1 MLFRINRRVTSSPAH
16 YSLVV
21 WSWTTSEN
29 LRESKE
35 ALQPKN
41 TTRARRSERAREELK
56 FQEWITWTQAPKA
69 ENEIQLI
76 DTVKSKVFSGVNN
89 IIRFFFFRLFSFLW
103 AVLRR
108 PDLCSPSSFIDFYT
122 FVHWKRFFSRARLST
137 SECLFTQTHK
147 RRLRLP
153 KHTQP
158 SLAPLLPRPLRRFD
172 SATISA
178 KSKSKCRLNKTYSRA
193 GERKKIVVEIF
204 INYSGSDEA
213 KGKLMN

>member
-1 MLFRINRRVTSSPAH
+1 MNKYDTSKKIRAGERRIKVSRMNNLNSSSKSWKWDPAH
-16 YSLVV
+16 
-21 WSWTTSEN
+21 WHG
-29 LRESKE
+29 
-35 ALQPKN
+35 
-41 TTRARRSERAREELK
+41 EEQSILGG
-56 FQEWITWTQAPKA
+56 
-69 ENEIQLI
+69 QLHHQI
-76 DTVKSKVFSGVNN
+76 
-89 IIRFFFFRLFSFLW
+89 FFRLFSFLW

-137 SECLFTQTHK
+137 SECLFTQTHN

-193 GERKKIVVEIF
+193 GERKKIIVEIF

>member
-1 MLFRINRRVTSSPAH
+1 MN
-16 YSLVV
+16 
-21 WSWTTSEN
+21 
-29 LRESKE
+29 
-35 ALQPKN
+35 N

-56 FQEWITWTQAPKA
+56 FQEWITWTQTPKA

-76 DTVKSKVFSGVNN
+76 DTVKSKVFSGVNY
-89 IIRFFFFRLFSFLW
+89 IIRFFFVYSLFFW

-108 PDLCSPSSFIDFYT
+108 PDLCSPSTFIDFFT
-122 FVHWKRFFSRARLST
+122 FVHWRRFFSRALVDLRVSVYPNSQASPEIT
-137 SECLFTQTHK
+137 KTHTALT
-147 RRLRLP
+147 R
-153 KHTQP
+153 T
-158 SLAPLLPRPLRRFD
+158 LLPRPLRRFD

-193 GERKKIVVEIF
+193 GEEKNRREIF

>member
-1 MLFRINRRVTSSPAH
+1 MRSSSLTRWRAKYSRGSITSSDFF
-16 YSLVV
+16 SFILFFV
-21 WSWTTSEN
+21 
-29 LRESKE
+29 
-35 ALQPKN
+35 
-41 TTRARRSERAREELK
+41 
-56 FQEWITWTQAPKA
+56 
-69 ENEIQLI
+69 
-76 DTVKSKVFSGVNN
+76 SGVKAP
-89 IIRFFFFRLFSFLW
+89 RFMLAF
-103 AVLRR
+103 V
-108 PDLCSPSSFIDFYT
+108 
-122 FVHWKRFFSRARLST
+122 VHWLLHFCALKKRFFSRARLST